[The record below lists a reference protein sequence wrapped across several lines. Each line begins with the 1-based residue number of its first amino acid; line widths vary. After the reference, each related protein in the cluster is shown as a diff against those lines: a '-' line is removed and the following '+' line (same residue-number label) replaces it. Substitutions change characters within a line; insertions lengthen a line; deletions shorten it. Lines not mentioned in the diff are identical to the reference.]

1 MDGLE
6 TSIVTADL
14 IER

>member
-6 TSIVTADL
+6 T
-14 IER
+14 

>member
-6 TSIVTADL
+6 TVAISNG
-14 IER
+14 RF